1 MIGSQALSA
10 VGSGFVPGPGRE
22 PGSVNGGG
30 AVAGSAAR
38 STPKD
43 RRESPPDRRESKA
56 ETRKR
61 LLTAAVLES
70 GSATA
75 QDLANRFGV
84 SLVTIHRDLD
94 ELERRGVVR
103 KFHGGVSAQPSGVFE
118 SQMPYRLAS
127 MTAEKAAIAR
137 VALEHVEPGMSIL
150 LDDSTSVLAM
160 IDGLPDRA
168 PLHVATTFVAGLR
181 RLSELA
187 GDHDLTLI
195 GLGGRYDVA
204 HDSFVGVQTNQQVA
218 GIHVDAVFLST
229 SAVSATDM
237 YHQEEQV
244 ASLKREMLRSAS
256 KRYLLVDH
264 TKLNRKALLKIAALT
279 DLDLIITDDA
289 ADPAILAAWSAAGIA
304 HQIAPSAAAEP
315 TGASSGSAADQLRR
329 P

>member
-1 MIGSQALSA
+1 MIRRQDLA
-10 VGSGFVPGPGRE
+10 VVGPGTSPDPGPGGTE
-22 PGSVNGGG
+22 T
-30 AVAGSAAR
+30 AGDDVVSSAAR
-38 STPKD
+38 ASAGS
-43 RRESPPDRRESKA
+43 RPDPARRESKA
-56 ETRKR
+56 EARKR
-61 LLTAAVLES
+61 LVTEAVLAS

-75 QDLANRFGV
+75 QDLANQFGV

-127 MTAEKAAIAR
+127 MGAEKHAIAE
-137 VALEHVEPGMSIL
+137 VALRYVEPGMSIL
-150 LDDSTSVLAM
+150 LDDSTTVLAM
-160 IDGLPDRA
+160 IDGLAERS
-168 PLHVATTFVAGLR
+168 PLHVATTFVTGLR

-237 YHQEEQV
+237 FHQEEQV
-244 ASLKREMLRSAS
+244 AALKREMLNSAS
-256 KRYLLVDH
+256 KRYLLIDH
-264 TKLNRKALLKIAALT
+264 TKLDRKALLKIAALT
-279 DLDLIITDDA
+279 DLDLIITDDG
-289 ADPAILAAWSAAGIA
+289 ADPAVLAAWDVAGIA
-304 HQIAPSAAAEP
+304 YEIAQVA
-315 TGASSGSAADQLRR
+315 R
-329 P
+329 